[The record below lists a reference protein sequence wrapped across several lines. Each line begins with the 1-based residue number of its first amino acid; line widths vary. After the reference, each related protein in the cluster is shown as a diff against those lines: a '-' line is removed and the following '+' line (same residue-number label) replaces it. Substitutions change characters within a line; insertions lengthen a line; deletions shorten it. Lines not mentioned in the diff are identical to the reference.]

1 MILRKG
7 RLHDT
12 GRFIEAPGM
21 NSLYP
26 ELLAHI
32 EIAAVDLIPI
42 SSRFS
47 DCTAIVEFL
56 LYILEDA
63 INNGGHKLQ
72 KTLKVLTGAESSSRL
87 CTFVPP

>member
-12 GRFIEAPGM
+12 GRFIEAQGM

-32 EIAAVDLIPI
+32 EITAIDLIPI
-42 SSRFS
+42 SSEFS

-56 LYILEDA
+56 PCAAVY
-63 INNGGHKLQ
+63 
-72 KTLKVLTGAESSSRL
+72 S
-87 CTFVPP
+87 